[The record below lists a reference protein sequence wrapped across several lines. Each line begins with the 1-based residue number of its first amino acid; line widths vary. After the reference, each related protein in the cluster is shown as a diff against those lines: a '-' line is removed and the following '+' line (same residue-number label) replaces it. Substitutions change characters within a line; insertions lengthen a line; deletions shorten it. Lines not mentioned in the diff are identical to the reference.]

1 MITVAE
7 IKKKAERIYPEVLR
21 AFLTGEELFPKIIRA
36 DKSLSKDFS
45 KMSQEIAAIM
55 VESKDRK
62 GFGYVMQSETIN
74 TKLHGNQDIPK
85 AFIFENLTD
94 FLKFIGKKSE
104 FERFTEQTLSILLQ
118 FPQLKDCLTS
128 KPELVIG
135 NFGHWEDLLKVCTW
149 FSNSLETNKYY
160 TRELPISVHTKFIE
174 ENRSVLRILLDEL
187 IPDKLNVEEKEFEK
201 RFFLKYPQPTIRIRY
216 LDLRIQSGISYSDIS
231 IPMEQFQG
239 TPLNC
244 QRIII
249 IENLMNFLAFP
260 QVEDAIAIWGKGFA
274 IENLK
279 QVHWLKNKNIYYW
292 SDLDVQGFQM
302 LSQLKSYF
310 PQTQSFLMDSEIL
323 HAYKDFWV
331 KGTQS
336 NINDLS
342 SLNDDEFA
350 TFHFLKANNLRL
362 EQERILQSEVNK
374 AIKLILNKTGS

>member
-1 MITVAE
+1 M
-7 IKKKAERIYPEVLR
+7 YPEILR
-21 AFLTGEELFPKIIRA
+21 VFLTGEEFFPKIIKA

-45 KMSQEIAAIM
+45 KMSQEIAQIM
-55 VESKDRK
+55 AESKDRK
-62 GFGYVMQSETIN
+62 GFGYKIQSETIN

-85 AFIFENLTD
+85 AIIFETLTD
-94 FLKFIGKKSE
+94 FLKFIGKKTE
-104 FERFTEQTLSILLQ
+104 FERYTEQTQAILLQ
-118 FPQLKDCLTS
+118 FPQLKACLTS
-128 KPELVIG
+128 KPELVIE
-135 NFGHWEDLLKVCTW
+135 NFGHWENLLKVCTW

-201 RFFLKYPQPTIRIRY
+201 RFFLKYPQPTIRFRY
-216 LDLRIQSGISYSDIS
+216 LDLRIQSGVSYSDIS
-231 IPMEQFQG
+231 IPMDQFRDI
-239 TPLNC
+239 PINC

-260 QVEDAIAIWGKGFA
+260 EVENAIAIWGKGFA

-279 QVHWLKNKNIYYW
+279 EVHWLKNKHIYYW

-302 LSQLKSYF
+302 FSQLKSYF
-310 PQTQSFLMDSEIL
+310 PQAQSFLMDSNIL

-331 KGTQS
+331 KGTLS

-342 SLNDDEFA
+342 YLNDDELS

-362 EQERILQSEVNK
+362 EQERILQSEIIST
-374 AIKLILNKTGS
+374 IKQII